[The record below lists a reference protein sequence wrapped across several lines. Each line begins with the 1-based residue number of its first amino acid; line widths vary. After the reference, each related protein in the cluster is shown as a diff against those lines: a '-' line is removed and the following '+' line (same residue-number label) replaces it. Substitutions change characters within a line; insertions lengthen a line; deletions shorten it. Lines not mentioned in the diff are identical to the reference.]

1 MRIIRNIK
9 PMGLFAFIGVL
20 TAMLAGCGYD
30 NSSKDMTKI
39 DVDKYVT
46 SIGDYS
52 NLSVE
57 VDAKN
62 EVSEED
68 VQNYIDYVLSG
79 QTETVKSDKTVVEE
93 GDIVNIDYE
102 GIKDGVAFDGGTA
115 QGYDLTIGSGTFI
128 PGFEEG
134 LIGHVVG
141 EEVALDVTFPENYQA
156 EDLAGQPVVF
166 NVKINYISEEQT
178 PELTDEV
185 AASYGIENVTNIEEY
200 RAYVNENLLMAEDNN
215 HLAAKRDAIQNA
227 LVDICTFAD
236 VKDLGLYQFYLDQIK
251 AQSQQMADSYGV
263 TLEEVVSVMY
273 GISME
278 EYENTIAEQ
287 AELLVKGTLA
297 CAKVAKDQ
305 KIKLS
310 DEEFEEQLAS
320 EATEF
325 GYPSVDEFK
334 AAINEEDYR
343 NYLLQMKVVD
353 KLLETATV
361 TEVNNGQ

>member
-1 MRIIRNIK
+1 MRNIRNIK
-9 PMGLFAFIGVL
+9 PMGLVALIGVM
-20 TAMLAGCGYD
+20 TVMLAGCGYD
-30 NSSKDMTKI
+30 NNSKDMTKI

-79 QTETVKSDKTVVEE
+79 QTETVKSDKTIVEE

-115 QGYDLTIGSGTFI
+115 TGYDLTIGSGTFI

-134 LIGHVVG
+134 LIGHEVG

-156 EDLAGQPVVF
+156 ADLAGQPVVF
-166 NVKINYISEEQT
+166 NVKINYISVEQT
-178 PELTDEV
+178 PELTDEL

-200 RAYVNENLLMAEDNN
+200 RAYVNDNLNMAEDNN
-215 HLAAKRDAIQNA
+215 HMAAKRDAIQNA
-227 LVDICTFAD
+227 LVDVCTFAD
-236 VKDLGLYQFYLDQIK
+236 VKGLGLYQFYVEQIK
-251 AQSQQMADSYGV
+251 SQTKQMADSYGV
-263 TLEEVVSVMY
+263 TLEDVVSVMY

-278 EYENTIAEQ
+278 EYEKTVADQ
-287 AELLVKGTLA
+287 AEMLVKGTLA

-310 DEEFEEQLAS
+310 DDEFEQQLAS
-320 EATEF
+320 EATDY
-325 GYPSVDEFK
+325 GYQSVDEFK
-334 AAINEEDYR
+334 AAINLEDYR

-353 KLLETATV
+353 KLMETATV